1 MTKEEIEYIL
11 LQLSDRIENERDAV
25 VAFNLLYRGYSKF
38 LSSVISASLRN
49 SGIYEKHLVD
59 TVLNNTFLII
69 YEKPLSFSFPPG
81 AVDDNRFK
89 AWLATVAR
97 NELKRL
103 LMEYYSTTVS
113 LALVTCEP
121 VADSEELAEEV
132 FEGVNFKI
140 LDDALNTLSERD
152 KNILQTLYL
161 FYEEGKK
168 TPSDVLYMICK
179 MYDTTNPNI
188 RKIKERSEKKIA
200 EYFIRHSQLIPL
212 KNVK

>member
-1 MTKEEIEYIL
+1 MTKEEIEDIL
-11 LQLSDRIENERDAV
+11 LQLSDKAEQERDAV
-25 VAFNLLYRGYSKF
+25 AAFNLLYRGYSKF
-38 LSSVISASLRN
+38 LSSVISAALRN
-49 SGIYEKHLVD
+49 CGIYDEHVVN

-69 YEKPLSFSFPPG
+69 YEKPLFFSFPPE
-81 AVDDNRFK
+81 AVDDKRFK

-113 LALVTCEP
+113 LALVACEP
-121 VADSEELAEEV
+121 VADSEELPEDV

-140 LDDALNTLSERD
+140 LNDALNTLSERD
-152 KNILQTLYL
+152 KDILMTLYL

-168 TPSDVLYMICK
+168 TPSDVLNMICK
-179 MYDTTNPNI
+179 MHDTTNQNI
-188 RKIKERSEKKIA
+188 RKIKERGEKKIA
-200 EYFIRHSQLIPL
+200 EYFMRHSQLIPL